1 MVVVTVQVTAVVL
14 QLLSFS
20 KAVVLG
26 GCECTGNNCWVAVS
40 VILWGWWWGW
50 LYVQLT
56 AVVLQFLSFREGS
69 GGGCCKCTCDSWCV
83 AVSVIPLW
91 GWLWMYRQ
99 QLLCCSFCQFIRQWC
114 GGACE
119 STDDSCCVAVSVSSS
134 GSGVE
139 VHVNVQMTAV
149 VLQLLLFHHAVV
161 WRCMWMYRWQLL
173 CCSFCHFI
181 RQWCGGACE
190 CTDDS
195 CCVAVSVSSW
205 RSWCTRTRRK
215 PSWGVCLEPTTSCT
229 ATWSCTCPLLP
240 SRLRSALLDVI
251 LVQRLLLSC
260 NVVLVCC
267 LKWPFWPYY
276 SGIGRCW
283 ENPDTTHLKVAVT
296 LVKQV
301 SLNCDVVLA
310 GCLEWPFLPYYSGI
324 GRCWENPDTTHLKV
338 AVTLV
343 QRVSLNCN
351 VILVSYLEWPF
362 SIKFNSKTLIIPQGA
377 ILLQLL
383 ISDLTTVG
391 LAGTE
396 KTQTQHA

>member
-26 GCECTGNNCWVAVS
+26 GCECTGDNCWVAVS

-69 GGGCCKCTCDSWCV
+69 GGGCCKCTCDSWFV

-99 QLLCCSFCQFIRQWC
+99 
-114 GGACE
+114 
-119 STDDSCCVAVSVSSS
+119 
-134 GSGVE
+134 
-139 VHVNVQMTAV
+139 
-149 VLQLLLFHHAVV
+149 
-161 WRCMWMYRWQLL
+161 QLL

-251 LVQRLLLSC
+251 LVQRLSLSC
-260 NVVLVCC
+260 NVVLGCC

-283 ENPDTTHLKVAVT
+283 ENPDTT
-296 LVKQV
+296 
-301 SLNCDVVLA
+301 
-310 GCLEWPFLPYYSGI
+310 
-324 GRCWENPDTTHLKV
+324 RLKV

-343 QRVSLNCN
+343 QQVSLNCN